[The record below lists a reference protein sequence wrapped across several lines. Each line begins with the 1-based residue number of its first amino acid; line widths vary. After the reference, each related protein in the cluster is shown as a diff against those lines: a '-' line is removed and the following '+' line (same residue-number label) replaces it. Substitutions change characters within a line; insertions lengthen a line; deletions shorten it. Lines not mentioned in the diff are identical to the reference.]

1 MQSWVVVMF
10 DKHGQA
16 CIITS
21 TSAIFRGFMSD
32 DKHGE
37 DCVITSIAAA
47 RIFFSFGLG
56 LK

>member
-1 MQSWVVVMF
+1 MF

-21 TSAIFRGFMSD
+21 ASAIFRGFMSD

-37 DCVITSIAAA
+37 DCVITSIAATH
-47 RIFFSFGLG
+47 IFFSFGLG